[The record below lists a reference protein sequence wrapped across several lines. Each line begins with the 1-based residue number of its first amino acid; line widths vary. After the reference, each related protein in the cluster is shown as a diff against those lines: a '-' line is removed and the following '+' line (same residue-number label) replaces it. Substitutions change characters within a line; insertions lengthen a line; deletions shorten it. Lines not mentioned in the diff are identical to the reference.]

1 MTPKT
6 ERSDEATVTA
16 SPEIEPSR
24 REFMGFA
31 FAAAASG
38 LLLPEV
44 LSSEA
49 PELQETGV
57 NCSAVPHVA
66 QELVNPGAIMGGV
79 EKKGYL
85 SGVIDL
91 VVESR
96 ALSYYAGNG
105 AYNCQMHT
113 LRTYQGY
120 QGWTLDPKKR
130 VTQVGVC
137 SPGPT
142 LRPSLGDTVE
152 LIFLNQIDP
161 KMFNSTVLTS
171 VKGAFGTCDTVNGGG
186 ALGGPYPGKDATNF
200 PNCFHASNTSN
211 LHWHGTHTEP
221 GGFGDNVLVG
231 VLPNLGLSAAAMMQQ
246 CVQAYGQWNQG
257 GNPTAQLQSAATA
270 QLHNLLVSP
279 QAKNDPDF
287 AAQVAAAIKN
297 NQTNVQHGE
306 WPQYWPGYYP
316 YHFQLPIWSGKSNV
330 FPVMGQ
336 SPGTHWYH
344 CHQHGS
350 TALQL
355 LNGMTGALIIT
366 DYSPGGYDDML
377 LRLGG
382 GTPQSPKIKE
392 QVLVCQL
399 FAEEPNQVNATPSV
413 NTVAVNGQVAP
424 KVTMAQGEVQWWRVV
439 DAMMKAHGI
448 ENFLFLSSET
458 FNYYKSNPSK
468 LQNGPPPSGTSQG
481 GVVPSLYQ
489 TAQDGVQF
497 QWDNFAGQ
505 LPNGQSTFH
514 FAPGNRI
521 DFLVKAPATNS
532 TSYLVFWPPAGGPPP
547 VTDIQNN
554 LVLTLVANGA
564 PAGQNTQLP
573 NKSQYPVQP
582 LFLADIV
589 PEPRHKR
596 TITFDMHPPGNP
608 AVPHQ
613 PGTAGPGS
621 QPFFYIN
628 DVQYAEGV
636 INETM
641 MKGDAEEWLLENKS
655 LNSIEHPFHIH
666 INPFQVTEIYDPN
679 LMSEPKVLPQ
689 PWVWWDVIPIPA
701 GKLGSDGKTITPGHV
716 KMRTRF
722 VDFTGKYVF
731 HCHILGHEDRGMM
744 QLVQVVDNTTV
755 VKHH

>member
-96 ALSYYAGNG
+96 SLSYYAGNG

-113 LRTYQGY
+113 LRAYQGY

-186 ALGGPYPGKDATNF
+186 GLGGPYPGKDATNF

-246 CVQAYGQWNQG
+246 CVQAYGQWN
-257 GNPTAQLQSAATA
+257 
-270 QLHNLLVSP
+270 
-279 QAKNDPDF
+279 
-287 AAQVAAAIKN
+287 
-297 NQTNVQHGE
+297 
-306 WPQYWPGYYP
+306 
-316 YHFQLPIWSGKSNV
+316 
-330 FPVMGQ
+330 
-336 SPGTHWYH
+336 
-344 CHQHGS
+344 
-350 TALQL
+350 
-355 LNGMTGALIIT
+355 
-366 DYSPGGYDDML
+366 
-377 LRLGG
+377 
-382 GTPQSPKIKE
+382 
-392 QVLVCQL
+392 
-399 FAEEPNQVNATPSV
+399 
-413 NTVAVNGQVAP
+413 
-424 KVTMAQGEVQWWRVV
+424 
-439 DAMMKAHGI
+439 
-448 ENFLFLSSET
+448 
-458 FNYYKSNPSK
+458 
-468 LQNGPPPSGTSQG
+468 
-481 GVVPSLYQ
+481 
-489 TAQDGVQF
+489 
-497 QWDNFAGQ
+497 
-505 LPNGQSTFH
+505 
-514 FAPGNRI
+514 
-521 DFLVKAPATNS
+521 
-532 TSYLVFWPPAGGPPP
+532 
-547 VTDIQNN
+547 
-554 LVLTLVANGA
+554 
-564 PAGQNTQLP
+564 
-573 NKSQYPVQP
+573 
-582 LFLADIV
+582 
-589 PEPRHKR
+589 
-596 TITFDMHPPGNP
+596 
-608 AVPHQ
+608 
-613 PGTAGPGS
+613 
-621 QPFFYIN
+621 
-628 DVQYAEGV
+628 
-636 INETM
+636 
-641 MKGDAEEWLLENKS
+641 
-655 LNSIEHPFHIH
+655 
-666 INPFQVTEIYDPN
+666 
-679 LMSEPKVLPQ
+679 
-689 PWVWWDVIPIPA
+689 
-701 GKLGSDGKTITPGHV
+701 
-716 KMRTRF
+716 
-722 VDFTGKYVF
+722 
-731 HCHILGHEDRGMM
+731 
-744 QLVQVVDNTTV
+744 
-755 VKHH
+755 